1 MEIAYLSHENI
12 DKGKWDRCIEN
23 APNGLIYAY
32 SYYLD
37 IMSNNWAALILND
50 YEAVMPLTWNKKF
63 GITYLHQPPFTQ
75 QSGIFGNLTFE
86 DQLTRAFINKALE
99 QFPFMEINLNYANEY
114 KNATEIKCNLILY
127 LQKPFHELEKSF
139 RKDLVKKVKNNQLI
153 YTTSDEVEKAIELFR
168 TNYSERIN
176 TPKNSFENLLQLYK
190 LLKNKGQLFIRKVSS
205 PEGKLHAIAI
215 FLKDS
220 RRIYY
225 IMSTTLPEGRESEA
239 NYFLLYNVIKEFS
252 EQNLIFDFEGSQIPS
267 IHFFFRKFGAVGQPY
282 PFIRINN
289 LPAWKKWIK
298 NKHDEYKSRN

>member
-1 MEIAYLSHENI
+1 MNIIYLTHDKI
-12 DKGKWDRCIEN
+12 DKKKWDRCIEH
-23 APNGLIYAY
+23 ASNGLIYAF
-32 SYYLD
+32 SFYLD
-37 IMSNNWAALILND
+37 IMSTGWNALVMDD

-75 QSGIFGNLTFE
+75 QSGIFGNLPF
-86 DQLTRAFINKALE
+86 DDNLTEAFINKALD

-114 KNATEIKCNLILY
+114 KNAAAIKCNLILS

-153 YTTSDEVEKAIELFR
+153 YAPSNEVEKAIELFKK
-168 TNYSERIN
+168 NYSERIN
-176 TPKNSFENLLQLYK
+176 TPKSSFENLLRLYI

-205 PEGKLHAIAI
+205 PDGNLQAIAI
-215 FLKDS
+215 FLKDN

-252 EQNLIFDFEGSQIPS
+252 EQDLVFDFEGSQIPS
-267 IHFFFRKFGAVGQPY
+267 INFFFKKFGAIDQPY
-282 PFIRINN
+282 PFVRINR
-289 LPAWKKWIK
+289 LPLWKRWIK
-298 NKHDEYKSRN
+298 NKYGHYKGRS